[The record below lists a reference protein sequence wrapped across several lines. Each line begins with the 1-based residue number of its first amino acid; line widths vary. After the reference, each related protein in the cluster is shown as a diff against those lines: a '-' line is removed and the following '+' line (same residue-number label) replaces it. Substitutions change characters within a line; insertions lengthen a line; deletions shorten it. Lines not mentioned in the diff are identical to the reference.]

1 MDATPATD
9 WEIDEVF
16 ARLDPESAR
25 EVELAGS
32 DIAQAHQMFSCLASI
47 RQADT
52 IRHEGEVL
60 AVFGWSIIDGA
71 IETGFLAKE
80 RFFRP
85 DIPSVRFLG
94 RHFRALQ
101 DRSGGIPLISHSYS
115 RRATAPRWFDLIGYD
130 LVATDGPC
138 RTYRLPERSAARQR
152 QRFRHPASG
161 PEGGGREDVGKR

>member
-9 WEIDEVF
+9 HDIDVVF

-25 EVELAGS
+25 EIDLAGS
-32 DIAQAHQMFSCLASI
+32 DMAQAREMFSRLASI
-47 RQADT
+47 GQADA

-60 AVFGWSIIDGA
+60 AVFAWSVRDGA

-85 DIPSVRFLG
+85 DIPSVRFLA

-101 DRSGGIPLISHSYS
+101 DRCGGIPLVSHSYS
-115 RRATAPRWFDLIGYD
+115 QRASAPRWFDLIGYD
-130 LVATDGPC
+130 LVASNGPC
-138 RTYRLPERSAARQR
+138 RTYRLPKRSAAPQR
-152 QRFRHPASG
+152 
-161 PEGGGREDVGKR
+161 